1 MTSPAWL
8 SEAVGR
14 PVAHTGYRL
23 LPAAQGPRALS
34 QARPGATMESVGT
47 REPLAERGHPRSPS
61 SLHAGEVLVTEYRLR
76 GLVLKLAATYT
87 R

>member
-1 MTSPAWL
+1 M
-8 SEAVGR
+8 GR

-23 LPAAQGPRALS
+23 LPAAQGPRMLS
-34 QARPGATMESVGT
+34 QARPGATVESVGMK
-47 REPLAERGHPRSPS
+47 EPLAERGRARSQS
-61 SLHAGEVLVTEYRLR
+61 SLRVWEVLVTEYRLR